1 MDRDSYLVFVIDG
14 RRFAMPCECV
24 VHVAAAAELL
34 EIPEAP
40 TCVRGVAN
48 LGGEPVPVTDIR
60 RRPNASFPEMEL
72 SDRFIFF
79 RRRTHLCGLLADS
92 VEGVESL
99 APGTAP
105 LSLPST
111 HGEDREERTVLVAY
125 EPGAE
130 QGILIRSP
138 DDLSPLTD
146 RELQSIDRVVSSA
159 GASS

>member
-34 EIPEAP
+34 EIPDAP
-40 TCVRGVAN
+40 PCVRGVAN

-99 APGTAP
+99 APGAAQ
-105 LSLPST
+105 LSPFFSPSPD
-111 HGEDREERTVLVAY
+111 GEEHSILVAY
-125 EPGAE
+125 EPGKE
-130 QGILIRSP
+130 RGILIRSP
-138 DDLSPLTD
+138 EDICPLTD
-146 RELQSIDRVVSSA
+146 DELQSIDRAVSSA
-159 GASS
+159 GTPS